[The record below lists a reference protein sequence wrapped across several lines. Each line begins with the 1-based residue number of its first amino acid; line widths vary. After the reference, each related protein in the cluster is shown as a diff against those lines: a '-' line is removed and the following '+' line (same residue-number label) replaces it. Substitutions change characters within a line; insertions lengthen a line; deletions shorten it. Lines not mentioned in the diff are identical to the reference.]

1 MSNTEKMKESILKFE
16 EKRLNDV
23 KKHLQDSFYY
33 FRSHRE
39 IRFANFWKLVRENRK
54 NLQQEYCR
62 LEMTFAAKC
71 LEQWSRCYQD
81 LQNIN
86 PGEDLLTFEQ
96 LVAPQR
102 LMANLGY
109 NRNEREQGLV
119 SQLQNTSL
127 TQERIELRLSFN
139 CKSWIVWR
147 GAVVGKTHPTLD
159 FLVSV
164 KIQFIIP
171 WKPKSMQ
178 QQTSSFVSN
187 FSAKSQNISYGTP
200 SASARTQKTNSSA
213 HSR

>member
-39 IRFANFWKLVRENRK
+39 IRSANFGILERGNRK
-54 NLQQEYCR
+54 KLQQEYCR

-127 TQERIELRLSFN
+127 TQDRIELRLSFN
-139 CKSWIVWR
+139 YNGLIV
-147 GAVVGKTHPTLD
+147 
-159 FLVSV
+159 
-164 KIQFIIP
+164 
-171 WKPKSMQ
+171 
-178 QQTSSFVSN
+178 
-187 FSAKSQNISYGTP
+187 
-200 SASARTQKTNSSA
+200 
-213 HSR
+213 

>member
-1 MSNTEKMKESILKFE
+1 MIYAISYGSYVTYEWDKIG
-16 EKRLNDV
+16 
-23 KKHLQDSFYY
+23 
-33 FRSHRE
+33 
-39 IRFANFWKLVRENRK
+39 KLSK
-54 NLQQEYCR
+54 EYCR

-127 TQERIELRLSFN
+127 TKARIQQMRKIYSLKYRL
-139 CKSWIVWR
+139 
-147 GAVVGKTHPTLD
+147 
-159 FLVSV
+159 
-164 KIQFIIP
+164 
-171 WKPKSMQ
+171 
-178 QQTSSFVSN
+178 
-187 FSAKSQNISYGTP
+187 
-200 SASARTQKTNSSA
+200 
-213 HSR
+213 

>member
-1 MSNTEKMKESILKFE
+1 
-16 EKRLNDV
+16 
-23 KKHLQDSFYY
+23 
-33 FRSHRE
+33 
-39 IRFANFWKLVRENRK
+39 
-54 NLQQEYCR
+54 
-62 LEMTFAAKC
+62 MTFAAKC

-127 TQERIELRLSFN
+127 TQDRIKLIFH
-139 CKSWIVWR
+139 WIVCR
-147 GAVVGKTHPTLD
+147 GLLNWIVCNRCCHRKDAAHFRCFTSLCKKV
-159 FLVSV
+159 
-164 KIQFIIP
+164 IIP
-171 WKPKSMQ
+171 RKPKSMQ